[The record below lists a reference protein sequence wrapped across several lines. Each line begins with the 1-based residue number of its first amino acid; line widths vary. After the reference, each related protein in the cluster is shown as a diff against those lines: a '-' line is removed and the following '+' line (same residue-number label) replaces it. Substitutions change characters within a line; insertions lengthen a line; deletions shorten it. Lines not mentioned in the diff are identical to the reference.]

1 MQRLNPGCLDVT
13 AKLGLF
19 LITRSKINV
28 KTNTVLIRHEMCPSD
43 SFKIVW
49 ENEVFFVG
57 GHLQKIQLPPSE
69 SLLKVQIKWLSI
81 SFYIYL
87 TSSKKKKA

>member
-19 LITRSKINV
+19 LITRNKTNV
-28 KTNTVLIRHEMCPSD
+28 KTNTVLIRHEMSPLTLKF
-43 SFKIVW
+43 FKIVW

-57 GHLQKIQLPPSE
+57 HQN
-69 SLLKVQIKWLSI
+69 LSAKT
-81 SFYIYL
+81 FY
-87 TSSKKKKA
+87 SKTLDSKS